1 MKKTN
6 TMSIA
11 LIILLTISSTTQ
23 NPTRDSP
30 NHLQYAH
37 DIINLLDLADV
48 FFSQVSDDSNGSND
62 DINVKDTGYKSE
74 EKNKKNDE
82 DSIEASVD
90 DKFDGYKASTK
101 DGMKKASPGCPPK
114 DRYDVV
120 AITLCGV
127 TSFDV

>member
-6 TMSIA
+6 TVSIA
-11 LIILLTISSTTQ
+11 LIILLTISLATQ

-30 NHLQYAH
+30 HHLQYAH
-37 DIINLLDLADV
+37 DIINLPDIADV
-48 FFSQVSDDSNGSND
+48 FISQVSDDSNGSND
-62 DINVKDTGYKSE
+62 DIKVKDTGYESV
-74 EKNKKNDE
+74 EKM
-82 DSIEASVD
+82 
-90 DKFDGYKASTK
+90 FDGDKTSTK
-101 DGMKKASPGCPPK
+101 DGMKKASPECPPK